1 MLCDKCYK
9 YQTIKPFNDCA
20 FCLRLNLSEEVL
32 CWITRD
38 GSEHGELSECGA
50 YRPKLS
56 IVSPKQHNLISID
69 NKEADSSGL
78 TDKDKWFVA
87 YSKQQLLKNPE
98 QNQFKLQ
105 FHLCVVARKRNR
117 IFSNSTEYFDK
128 ITSIFQQIVISFE
141 NTQIEVLWICS
152 DHIHLY
158 LNTSPDYS
166 LDKIVDKLIEGST
179 EIIGA
184 WERAYFAETIG

>member
-1 MLCDKCYK
+1 MD
-9 YQTIKPFNDCA
+9 
-20 FCLRLNLSEEVL
+20 LSEEVL

-38 GSEHGELSECGA
+38 GSVDGKLSECSA
-50 YRPKLS
+50 YRPNLS
-56 IVSPKQHNLISID
+56 IATPKQHNFIPID
-69 NKEADSSGL
+69 NKESDSGGL
-78 TDKDKWFVA
+78 TDKDKWLVA

-105 FHLCVVARKRNR
+105 FHICLVARKRNK

-128 ITSIFQQIVISFE
+128 ITGIFQQTVIGFE

-166 LDKIVDKLIEGST
+166 LDEIVDKLIEGSME

-184 WERAYFAETIG
+184 WESAYFAETIG

>member
-9 YQTIKPFNDCA
+9 YQTKKPFKDCA

-38 GSEHGELSECGA
+38 GSEHGNLSECGA

-56 IVSPKQHNLISID
+56 IVSPEQHNLIPID
-69 NKEADSSGL
+69 NKETDSSSL

-105 FHLCVVARKRNR
+105 FHLCLVGRKRNKV
-117 IFSNSTEYFDK
+117 SWVST
-128 ITSIFQQIVISFE
+128 
-141 NTQIEVLWICS
+141 
-152 DHIHLY
+152 
-158 LNTSPDYS
+158 
-166 LDKIVDKLIEGST
+166 
-179 EIIGA
+179 
-184 WERAYFAETIG
+184 

>member
-9 YQTIKPFNDCA
+9 YQTKKPFKDCA

-38 GSEHGELSECGA
+38 GSEHGNLSECGA

-56 IVSPKQHNLISID
+56 TVSPEQHNLIPID
-69 NKEADSSGL
+69 NKETDSSSL

-105 FHLCVVARKRNR
+105 FHLCLVGRKRNKV
-117 IFSNSTEYFDK
+117 SWVST
-128 ITSIFQQIVISFE
+128 
-141 NTQIEVLWICS
+141 
-152 DHIHLY
+152 
-158 LNTSPDYS
+158 
-166 LDKIVDKLIEGST
+166 
-179 EIIGA
+179 
-184 WERAYFAETIG
+184 